1 MQLVYRQYT
10 QHTVVNALSIGVVW
24 YRVGGL
30 LAVYKTGD
38 HHLSC
43 EILVH
48 TIIEEKHNL
57 SWPRGT
63 TMATKLL
70 SNLNKHPKTKLAIQ
84 LSLGALVP
92 VIPIVYWSYSARDE
106 REERR
111 HEVATRLR

>member
-1 MQLVYRQYT
+1 M
-10 QHTVVNALSIGVVW
+10 
-24 YRVGGL
+24 
-30 LAVYKTGD
+30 YKTGE

-43 EILVH
+43 EILVP
-48 TIIEEKHNL
+48 TIIEEGN
-57 SWPRGT
+57 STTWQRGT

-84 LSLGALVP
+84 LSIGALVP